1 MTEFIYGV
9 GMQMKAPLPAKFFKI
24 KAQLG
29 LLCLAS
35 FVCSAWSQG
44 ESPLSPST
52 SSTPAIVAPTPTNNN
67 LQLGSGFVIADG
79 YVLTAHHVIMG
90 RNNIFV
96 GPVTTNRWVLA
107 EVVKVDPKLDIAL
120 LKAKVVM
127 PSLRFTNSM
136 EVPTGLEVFV
146 LGYPQPRVQ
155 GMSKKITQGIVNGNR
170 SAPGQTETHQFQ
182 ISAEVAMGNSGG
194 PVIAPDG
201 SVIGMVQQK
210 LNTQTIAERTKDFLV
225 NVSYALKSEQ
235 LLKFLEDSPIAQEVN
250 SQVKRISLNTVLR
263 PYQIFEQSQGSVVS
277 VIGRVTSTD
286 STSTPKP

>member
-1 MTEFIYGV
+1 MP
-9 GMQMKAPLPAKFFKI
+9 MKALRPSNLLTR
-24 KAQLG
+24 KAQLA

-35 FVCSAWSQG
+35 IVYPVWSQG
-44 ESPLSPST
+44 ESQPPASSSP
-52 SSTPAIVAPTPTNNN
+52 TPAIVAPTPTNNN

-79 YVLTAHHVIMG
+79 YVLTAHHVILG

-127 PSLRFTNSM
+127 PSLRFANSM

-235 LLKFLEDSPIAQEVN
+235 LLKFLEDSPIALEVN
-250 SQVKRISLNTVLR
+250 SQVKRLSLAAVLR

-277 VIGRVTSTD
+277 VIGRNTPTD
-286 STSTPKP
+286 STPKP

>member
-1 MTEFIYGV
+1 
-9 GMQMKAPLPAKFFKI
+9 MKALRPSNLLTR
-24 KAQLG
+24 KAQLA
-29 LLCLAS
+29 LVCLAS
-35 FVCSAWSQG
+35 IVYPVWSQG
-44 ESPLSPST
+44 ESQPHASSSP
-52 SSTPAIVAPTPTNNN
+52 TPAIVAPTPTNNN

>member
-1 MTEFIYGV
+1 
-9 GMQMKAPLPAKFFKI
+9 MQMKALLPAKFFKI
-24 KAQLG
+24 KARLG

-44 ESPLSPST
+44 ESPLPPST

-277 VIGRVTSTD
+277 VIGRNTSAD
-286 STSTPKP
+286 STATSTPKP

>member
-1 MTEFIYGV
+1 
-9 GMQMKAPLPAKFFKI
+9 MQMKAPLPAKFFKI

-127 PSLRFTNSM
+127 PSLRFANSM

-277 VIGRVTSTD
+277 VIGRNTSTD

>member
-1 MTEFIYGV
+1 
-9 GMQMKAPLPAKFFKI
+9 MKALRPSNLLTR
-24 KAQLG
+24 KAQLA

-35 FVCSAWSQG
+35 IACPVWSQG
-44 ESPLSPST
+44 DSQAPA
-52 SSTPAIVAPTPTNNN
+52 SSNPTPVIVAPTPPNNN

-79 YVLTAHHVIMG
+79 YVLTAHHVILG

-127 PSLRFTNSM
+127 PSLRFANSM

-250 SQVKRISLNTVLR
+250 SQVKRLSLSAVLR

-277 VIGRVTSTD
+277 VIGRNTSTD
-286 STSTPKP
+286 STSTSTPKP

>member
-1 MTEFIYGV
+1 MP
-9 GMQMKAPLPAKFFKI
+9 MKALRPSNLLTR
-24 KAQLG
+24 KAQLA
-29 LLCLAS
+29 LVCLAS
-35 FVCSAWSQG
+35 IVYPVWSQG
-44 ESPLSPST
+44 ESQPHASSSP
-52 SSTPAIVAPTPTNNN
+52 TPAIVAPTPTNNN

>member
-1 MTEFIYGV
+1 
-9 GMQMKAPLPAKFFKI
+9 MQMKAPLPAKFFKF

-44 ESPLSPST
+44 ESPLPPST

-277 VIGRVTSTD
+277 VIGRITSTD

>member
-1 MTEFIYGV
+1 
-9 GMQMKAPLPAKFFKI
+9 MQMKAPLPAKFFKI

-277 VIGRVTSTD
+277 VIGRNTSTD

>member
-1 MTEFIYGV
+1 
-9 GMQMKAPLPAKFFKI
+9 MQMKAPLPAKFFKI

-44 ESPLSPST
+44 ESPLPPST

-277 VIGRVTSTD
+277 VIGRNTSAD
-286 STSTPKP
+286 STATSTPKP

>member
-1 MTEFIYGV
+1 
-9 GMQMKAPLPAKFFKI
+9 MQMKAPLPAKFFKI

-44 ESPLSPST
+44 ESPLPPST

-96 GPVTTNRWVLA
+96 GPVTTN
-107 EVVKVDPKLDIAL
+107 PKLDIAL

-277 VIGRVTSTD
+277 VIGRITSTD

>member
-1 MTEFIYGV
+1 
-9 GMQMKAPLPAKFFKI
+9 MQMKAPLPAKFFKI

-35 FVCSAWSQG
+35 LVCSAWSQG
-44 ESPLSPST
+44 ESPLPPST

-155 GMSKKITQGIVNGNR
+155 GMSEKITQGIVNGNR

-277 VIGRVTSTD
+277 VIGRNTSTD

>member
-1 MTEFIYGV
+1 
-9 GMQMKAPLPAKFFKI
+9 MQMKAPLPAMFFKI

>member
-1 MTEFIYGV
+1 M
-9 GMQMKAPLPAKFFKI
+9 
-24 KAQLG
+24 
-29 LLCLAS
+29 
-35 FVCSAWSQG
+35 
-44 ESPLSPST
+44 
-52 SSTPAIVAPTPTNNN
+52 
-67 LQLGSGFVIADG
+67 IADG
-79 YVLTAHHVIMG
+79 YVLTAHHVILG

-127 PSLRFTNSM
+127 PSLRFANSM

-235 LLKFLEDSPIAQEVN
+235 LLKFLEDSPIALEVN
-250 SQVKRISLNTVLR
+250 SQVKRLSLAAVLR

-277 VIGRVTSTD
+277 VIGRNTPTD
-286 STSTPKP
+286 STPKP

>member
-1 MTEFIYGV
+1 
-9 GMQMKAPLPAKFFKI
+9 MQMKAPLPAKFFKF

-44 ESPLSPST
+44 ESPLPPST

-79 YVLTAHHVIMG
+79 YVLTAHHVILG

-127 PSLRFTNSM
+127 PSLRFANSM

-277 VIGRVTSTD
+277 VIGRNTSAD
-286 STSTPKP
+286 STATSTPKP

>member
-1 MTEFIYGV
+1 
-9 GMQMKAPLPAKFFKI
+9 MQMKAPLPAKFFKI

-44 ESPLSPST
+44 ESPLPPST
-52 SSTPAIVAPTPTNNN
+52 SPTPAIVAPTPTNNN

-277 VIGRVTSTD
+277 VIGRNTSTD

>member
-1 MTEFIYGV
+1 
-9 GMQMKAPLPAKFFKI
+9 MQMKAPLPAKFFKI

-44 ESPLSPST
+44 ESPLPPST

-79 YVLTAHHVIMG
+79 YVLTAHHVILG

-107 EVVKVDPKLDIAL
+107 EVVKVDSKLDIAL

-277 VIGRVTSTD
+277 VIGRNTSTD